1 MSLRFRSAMALAPLL
16 LLLPATEMV
25 AQYRLPPDSV
35 VRRIIDEQVGPK
47 HTAGLVIG
55 LLDADGTR
63 RVLSAGKTDNG
74 SLQLDANTV
83 FEIGSISKT
92 FTNAL
97 LGDMVR
103 RGEVTLDQPVQ
114 TLMPATVKVPTRYG
128 KQITL
133 LDLATASSGL
143 PRMPDNFKPKDP
155 ANPFADYTVEQLYQ
169 YLNGYTLTR
178 DVGSLYEYSNT
189 GMGLLGHALARKLG
203 KTYFQAIEARVLKP
217 LGMNDTRI
225 DLTPS
230 MKSRLALGHDP
241 MGKVVPN
248 WDFTESITAAGSI
261 RSTVADM
268 FKFLAANI
276 DSASRPL
283 GPTLALTHASRRPTT
298 IPNMTIGLAWHILKA
313 PGGTI
318 VWHNGGTGGY
328 RTFTGFDAAKR
339 VGVVLLTNSAISAD
353 DVAFHLIDSL
363 VPLSKPP
370 TKHTEVAIDASIL
383 PRYAGTYQLAPEF
396 ALTVT
401 VENGALMVAAT
412 GQGKLHAYPESEKDF
427 FVKEADASVTFVVDG
442 NGQVTGLVLHQ
453 PQGDQTAKRV
463 P

>member
-1 MSLRFRSAMALAPLL
+1 MSFRLRSTAALAPFFLL
-16 LLLPATEMV
+16 VSATGLA

-47 HTAGLVIG
+47 HTVGLVIG

-63 RVLSAGKTDNG
+63 RVLTAGKADNG
-74 SLQLDANTV
+74 ALQLDANTV

-97 LGDMVR
+97 LADMVR

-114 TLMPATVKVPTRYG
+114 SLLPSTVKVPTRNG

-143 PRMPDNFKPKDP
+143 PRMPSNFKPKDSG
-155 ANPFADYTVEQLYQ
+155 NPFADYTVDLMYQ

-178 DVGSLYEYSNT
+178 DIGSLYEYSNT
-189 GMGLLGHALARKLG
+189 GMGLLGHALALRLK
-203 KTYFQAIEARVLKP
+203 KSYFQAIEERVLKP
-217 LGMNDTRI
+217 LGMRDTRI
-225 DLTPS
+225 ELTPD
-230 MKSRLALGHDP
+230 MQPRLALGHDP
-241 MGKVVPN
+241 VGKVVPN

-268 FKFLAANI
+268 FKFLAANL
-276 DSASRPL
+276 DSTSKPL
-283 GPTLALTHASRRPTT
+283 GPTLAVTHGSRRPTT
-298 IPNMTIGLAWHILKA
+298 IPNMTIGLAWHILKG

-328 RTFTGFDAAKR
+328 RTFLGFDVAKR
-339 VGVVLLTNSAISAD
+339 VGVILLTNSAISAD

-370 TKHTEVAIDASIL
+370 TKHAEVAIDASIL
-383 PRYAGTYQLAPEF
+383 PRYAGTYQVAPDF

-427 FVKEADASVTFVVDG
+427 FVKEVDASITFVMDG
-442 NGQVTGLVLHQ
+442 GRVTGLVLHQ

>member
-1 MSLRFRSAMALAPLL
+1 MSFRLRSTAALAPFFLL
-16 LLLPATEMV
+16 VSATGLA

-47 HTAGLVIG
+47 HTVGLVIG

-63 RVLSAGKTDNG
+63 RVLTAGEADNG
-74 SLQLDANTV
+74 ALQLDANTV

-97 LGDMVR
+97 LADMVR

-114 TLMPATVKVPTRYG
+114 SLLPSTVKVPTRNG

-143 PRMPDNFKPKDP
+143 PRMPSNFKPKDSG
-155 ANPFADYTVEQLYQ
+155 NPFADYTVDLMYQ

-178 DVGSLYEYSNT
+178 DIGSLYEYSNT
-189 GMGLLGHALARKLG
+189 GMGLLGHALALRLK
-203 KTYFQAIEARVLKP
+203 KSYFQAIEERVLKP
-217 LGMNDTRI
+217 LGMRDTRI
-225 DLTPS
+225 ELTPD
-230 MKSRLALGHDP
+230 MQRRLALGHDP
-241 MGKVVPN
+241 VGKVVPN

-268 FKFLAANI
+268 FKFLAANL
-276 DSASRPL
+276 DSTSKPL
-283 GPTLALTHASRRPTT
+283 GPTLAVTHGSRRPTT
-298 IPNMTIGLAWHILKA
+298 IPNMTIGLAWHILKG

-328 RTFTGFDAAKR
+328 RTFLGFDVAKR
-339 VGVVLLTNSAISAD
+339 VGVILLTNSAISAD

-370 TKHTEVAIDASIL
+370 TKHAEVAIDASIL
-383 PRYAGTYQLAPEF
+383 PRYAGTYQVAPEF

-412 GQGKLHAYPESEKDF
+412 GQGKLRAYPESEKDF
-427 FVKEADASVTFVVDG
+427 FVKEVDASITFVMDG
-442 NGQVTGLVLHQ
+442 GRVTGLVLHQ

>member
-1 MSLRFRSAMALAPLL
+1 MSFRLRSTAALAPLFL
-16 LLLPATEMV
+16 LVSATGLA

-47 HTAGLVIG
+47 HTVGLVIG

-63 RVLSAGKTDNG
+63 RVFTAGKADNG
-74 SLQLDANTV
+74 ALQLDANTV

-97 LGDMVR
+97 LADMVR

-114 TLMPATVKVPTRYG
+114 SLLPATVKVPTRNG

-143 PRMPDNFKPKDP
+143 PRMPSNFKPKD
-155 ANPFADYTVEQLYQ
+155 AGNPFADYTVDLMYQ

-178 DVGSLYEYSNT
+178 DIGSLYEYSNT
-189 GMGLLGHALARKLG
+189 GMGLLGHALALRLK
-203 KTYFQAIEARVLKP
+203 KSYFQAIEERVLKP
-217 LGMNDTRI
+217 LGMRDTRI
-225 DLTPS
+225 ELTPD
-230 MKSRLALGHDP
+230 MQRRLALGHDP
-241 MGKVVPN
+241 VGKVVPN

-268 FKFLAANI
+268 FRFLAANL
-276 DSASRPL
+276 DSTSKPL
-283 GPTLALTHASRRPTT
+283 GPTLAVTHGSRRPTT
-298 IPNMTIGLAWHILKA
+298 IPNMTIGLAWHILKG

-328 RTFTGFDAAKR
+328 RTFVGFDVAKR
-339 VGVVLLTNSAISAD
+339 VGVILLTNSAISAD

-370 TKHTEVAIDASIL
+370 TKHAEVAIDASIL
-383 PRYAGTYQLAPEF
+383 PRYTGTYQVAPEF

-412 GQGKLHAYPESEKDF
+412 GQGKLRAYPESEKDF
-427 FVKEADASVTFVVDG
+427 FVKEVDASITFVMDG
-442 NGQVTGLVLHQ
+442 GRVTGLVLHQ

>member
-1 MSLRFRSAMALAPLL
+1 MSFRLRSTAALAPFFLL
-16 LLLPATEMV
+16 VSATGLA

-47 HTAGLVIG
+47 HTVGLVIG

-63 RVLSAGKTDNG
+63 RVLTAGKADNG
-74 SLQLDANTV
+74 ALQLDANTV

-97 LGDMVR
+97 LADMVR

-114 TLMPATVKVPTRYG
+114 SLLPSTVKVPTRNG

-143 PRMPDNFKPKDP
+143 PRMPSNFKPKDSG
-155 ANPFADYTVEQLYQ
+155 NPFADYTVDLMYQ

-178 DVGSLYEYSNT
+178 DIGSLYEYSNT
-189 GMGLLGHALARKLG
+189 GMGLLGHALALRLK
-203 KTYFQAIEARVLKP
+203 KSYFQAIEERVLKP
-217 LGMNDTRI
+217 LGMRDTRI
-225 DLTPS
+225 ELTPD
-230 MKSRLALGHDP
+230 MQRRLALGHDP
-241 MGKVVPN
+241 VGKVVPN

-268 FKFLAANI
+268 FRFLAANL
-276 DSASRPL
+276 DSTSKPL
-283 GPTLALTHASRRPTT
+283 GPTLAVTHGSRRPTT
-298 IPNMTIGLAWHILKA
+298 IPNMTIGLAWHILKG

-328 RTFTGFDAAKR
+328 RTFLGFDVAKR
-339 VGVVLLTNSAISAD
+339 VGVILLTNSAISAD

-370 TKHTEVAIDASIL
+370 TKHAEVAIDASIL
-383 PRYAGTYQLAPEF
+383 PRYAGTYQVAPEF

-412 GQGKLHAYPESEKDF
+412 GQGKLRAYPESEKDF
-427 FVKEADASVTFVVDG
+427 FVKEVDASITFVMDG
-442 NGQVTGLVLHQ
+442 GRVTGLVLHQ

>member
-1 MSLRFRSAMALAPLL
+1 MSFRLRSTAALAPFFLL
-16 LLLPATEMV
+16 VSATGLA

-47 HTAGLVIG
+47 HTVGLVIG

-63 RVLSAGKTDNG
+63 RVLTAGKADNG
-74 SLQLDANTV
+74 ALQLDANTV

-97 LGDMVR
+97 LADMVR

-114 TLMPATVKVPTRYG
+114 SLLPSTVKVPTRNG

-143 PRMPDNFKPKDP
+143 PRMPSNFKPKDSG
-155 ANPFADYTVEQLYQ
+155 NPFADYTVDLMYQ

-178 DVGSLYEYSNT
+178 DIGSLYEYSNT
-189 GMGLLGHALARKLG
+189 GMGLLGHALALRLK
-203 KTYFQAIEARVLKP
+203 KSYFQAIEERVLKP
-217 LGMNDTRI
+217 LGMRDTRI
-225 DLTPS
+225 ELTPD
-230 MKSRLALGHDP
+230 MQRRLALGHDP
-241 MGKVVPN
+241 VGKVVPN

-268 FKFLAANI
+268 FKFLAANL
-276 DSASRPL
+276 DSTSKPL
-283 GPTLALTHASRRPTT
+283 GPTLAVTHGSRRPTT
-298 IPNMTIGLAWHILKA
+298 IPNMTIGLAWHILKG

-328 RTFTGFDAAKR
+328 RTFLGFDVAKR
-339 VGVVLLTNSAISAD
+339 VGVILLTNSAISAD

-370 TKHTEVAIDASIL
+370 TKHAEVAIDASIL
-383 PRYAGTYQLAPEF
+383 PRYAGTYQVAPEF

-427 FVKEADASVTFVVDG
+427 FVKEVDASITFVMDG
-442 NGQVTGLVLHQ
+442 GRVTGLVLHQ

>member
-1 MSLRFRSAMALAPLL
+1 MSFRLRSTAALAPFFLL
-16 LLLPATEMV
+16 VSATGLA

-47 HTAGLVIG
+47 HTVGLVIG

-63 RVLSAGKTDNG
+63 RVLTAGKADNG
-74 SLQLDANTV
+74 ALQLDANTV

-97 LGDMVR
+97 LADMVR

-114 TLMPATVKVPTRYG
+114 SLLPSTVKVPTRNG

-143 PRMPDNFKPKDP
+143 PRMPSNFKPKDSG
-155 ANPFADYTVEQLYQ
+155 NPFADYTVDLMYQ

-178 DVGSLYEYSNT
+178 DIGSLYEYSNT
-189 GMGLLGHALARKLG
+189 GMGLLGHALALRLK
-203 KTYFQAIEARVLKP
+203 KSYFQAIEERVLKP
-217 LGMNDTRI
+217 LGMRDTRI
-225 DLTPS
+225 ELTS
-230 MKSRLALGHDP
+230 DMQRRLALGHDP
-241 MGKVVPN
+241 VGKVVPN

-268 FKFLAANI
+268 FKFLAANL
-276 DSASRPL
+276 DSTSKPL
-283 GPTLALTHASRRPTT
+283 GPTLAVTHGSRRPTT
-298 IPNMTIGLAWHILKA
+298 IPNMTIGLAWHILKG

-328 RTFTGFDAAKR
+328 RTFLGFDVAKR
-339 VGVVLLTNSAISAD
+339 VGVILLTNSAISAD

-370 TKHTEVAIDASIL
+370 TKHAEVAIDASIL
-383 PRYAGTYQLAPEF
+383 PRYAGTYQVAPEF

-427 FVKEADASVTFVVDG
+427 FVKEVDASITFVMDG
-442 NGQVTGLVLHQ
+442 GRVTGLVLHQ